1 MKLHIYSLIG
11 CPYSIKSESMLE
23 PYEPQII
30 KVEQN
35 EKNKYKKMNNMDT
48 FPQIFLVNEES
59 GVRIKIGGLDSTV
72 KLLDSIFNKKSID
85 YSTEDAKQLKKFFLN
100 KK

>member
-1 MKLHIYSLIG
+1 MKLYIYSLIG
-11 CPYSIKSESMLE
+11 CPYSIKSEILLDQ
-23 PYEPQII
+23 YKPQII

-59 GVRIKIGGLDSTV
+59 EVRIKIGGLDNTV
-72 KLLDSIFNKKSID
+72 ELLNNIFNKKSID
-85 YSTEDAKQLKKFFLN
+85 YSTEDSKQLKKFFLN

>member
-1 MKLHIYSLIG
+1 
-11 CPYSIKSESMLE
+11 MLK

-35 EKNKYKKMNNMDT
+35 EKNKYKKMNNMAT
-48 FPQIFLVNEES
+48 FPQIFLVDEDKNN
-59 GVRIKIGGLDSTV
+59 RIKIGGLDSTV
-72 KLLDSIFNKKSID
+72 ELLDNIFKNKSID
-85 YSTEDAKQLKKFFLN
+85 YEDSEGKELKKFFLN

>member
-1 MKLHIYSLIG
+1 MKLYIYSLIG
-11 CPYSIKSESMLE
+11 CPYSIKSESMLK
-23 PYEPQII
+23 PYNPEII
-30 KVEQN
+30 KVDQN

-59 GVRIKIGGLDSTV
+59 DRRIKIGGLDNTV
-72 KLLDSIFNKKSID
+72 ELLSNIFNKKSID
-85 YSTEDAKQLKKFFLN
+85 YSSEDAKQLKKFFLN

>member
-1 MKLHIYSLIG
+1 
-11 CPYSIKSESMLE
+11 MLE

-59 GVRIKIGGLDSTV
+59 GVRIKIGGLDNTV

>member
-1 MKLHIYSLIG
+1 MKLYIYSLIG
-11 CPYSIKSESMLE
+11 CPYSIKSESLLD
-23 PYEPQII
+23 PYKPQII

-59 GVRIKIGGLDSTV
+59 GVRIKIGGLDNTV
-72 KLLDSIFNKKSID
+72 ELLNNIFNKKSID
-85 YSTEDAKQLKKFFLN
+85 YSTEDSKQLKKFFLN

>member
-1 MKLHIYSLIG
+1 MKLYIYSLIG
-11 CPYSIKSESMLE
+11 CPYSIKSESLLD
-23 PYEPQII
+23 PYKPQII

-59 GVRIKIGGLDSTV
+59 EVRIKIGGLDNTV
-72 KLLDSIFNKKSID
+72 ELLNNIFNKKSID
-85 YSTEDAKQLKKFFLN
+85 YSTEDSKQLKKFFLN